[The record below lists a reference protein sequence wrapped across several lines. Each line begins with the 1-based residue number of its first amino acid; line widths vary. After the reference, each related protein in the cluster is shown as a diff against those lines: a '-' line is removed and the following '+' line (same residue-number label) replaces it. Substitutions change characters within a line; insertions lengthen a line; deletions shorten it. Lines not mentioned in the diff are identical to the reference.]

1 MKPIIYYA
9 NLAKKILDNSNEST
23 NDKKIIKE
31 LFDKDEKLIL
41 EKIRLRLTVIDSIY
55 STNMGRRLFGI
66 SDLAKKILKLSTVD
80 DKADDS
86 ILSSKIKDFI
96 NAINNGKNGSIGD
109 ALEEPFGINKFGEKS
124 GVATSLMSKYF
135 YFLMGYKFPIY
146 DSLVKDYLKEINKKF
161 KPTIIDC
168 NKFKGFSSPLNFFK
182 IISEFN
188 ETSQIKCFD
197 RLDNLCWLYGK
208 IDKGS
213 FSLILSKDNYKKL
226 IKKINVQFF

>member
-1 MKPIIYYA
+1 
-9 NLAKKILDNSNEST
+9 
-23 NDKKIIKE
+23 
-31 LFDKDEKLIL
+31 
-41 EKIRLRLTVIDSIY
+41 
-55 STNMGRRLFGI
+55 
-66 SDLAKKILKLSTVD
+66 
-80 DKADDS
+80 
-86 ILSSKIKDFI
+86 
-96 NAINNGKNGSIGD
+96 
-109 ALEEPFGINKFGEKS
+109 
-124 GVATSLMSKYF
+124 MSKYF

-188 ETSQIKCFD
+188 EASQIKCFD

-226 IKKINVQFF
+226 IKKINVPEKERRIDKFRVDDFIKERLKKDINHLEEYVKINIFTEDQCEFIEFTLLDRYKNYD